1 MNNRKKDKQSIIL
14 NCFSRGG
21 SNLLWNMFLSH
32 PDVCSPN
39 RETLEIFDIN
49 LRVPKLS
56 GLKTLLHTK
65 DFRFFDQWN
74 LNQRETA
81 SISTKKYIKE
91 KLFEMKLSTNVHD
104 DMKFKYE
111 NVEYNL
117 DEIRKSR
124 IVIKNNNGLIFLT
137 DLFREIYSNPIFFAL
152 VRHPAALYES
162 HLRRRTPASKTVES
176 FICFYRIIVSKML
189 EDFQSVKKYHII
201 KFEEIIRDPL
211 NLIEKIYQLSN
222 LDISKIDK
230 FRFRAKP
237 YTHRG
242 GEHFS
247 KIPAYKHYWFKK
259 SDVTSFLEPNVNKY
273 QLESLKNE
281 TIKKINR
288 SLEYEISKLGYK

>member
-1 MNNRKKDKQSIIL
+1 MINRKKDKKSIIL

-21 SNLLWNMFLSH
+21 SNLLWNIFLSH

-39 RETLEIFDIN
+39 RETLEIFDFN
-49 LRVPKLS
+49 LRAPKLS
-56 GLKTLLHTK
+56 GLKTLFYTK
-65 DFRFFDQWN
+65 DFRFFNQWN
-74 LNQRETA
+74 FRDRKKVSSKT
-81 SISTKKYIKE
+81 ISFIDE
-91 KLFEMKLSTNVHD
+91 KLYEMKLSTKVHN

-117 DEIRKSR
+117 DEIRKSQ

-137 DLFREIYSNPIFFAL
+137 DLFREIYLDSIFFAL

-176 FICFYRIIVSKML
+176 FIYFYRSIVGKML
-189 EDFQSVKKYHII
+189 EQSQSVKRYHII
-201 KFEEIIRDPL
+201 KFEEMIRDPL
-211 NLIEKIYQLSN
+211 NFIKKIYQLSN
-222 LDISKIDK
+222 LDLSKVEK

-242 GEHFS
+242 GKHFS

-259 SDVTSFLEPNVNKY
+259 SDVTSFLEPNVNNY
-273 QLESLKNE
+273 QLESLKSE

-288 SLEYEISKLGYK
+288 SLEYEIFKLGYK